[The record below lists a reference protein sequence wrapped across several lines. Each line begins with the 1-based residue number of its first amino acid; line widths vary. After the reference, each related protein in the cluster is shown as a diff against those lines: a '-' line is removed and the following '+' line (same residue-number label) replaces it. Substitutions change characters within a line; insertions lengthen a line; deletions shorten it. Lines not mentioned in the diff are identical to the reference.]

1 MEKIYFILKF
11 CQLFLLQ
18 QPKVEKQL
26 RFFLSMF
33 LLSYL
38 DREIDTDIYHLLNII
53 IHV

>member
-26 RFFLSMF
+26 RFFLIYVF
-33 LLSYL
+33 IELS
-38 DREIDTDIYHLLNII
+38 R
-53 IHV
+53 